1 MPLSPSI
8 FREYDIRGLVP
19 SELNPETI
27 ALIGKAFGTHL
38 RVLGLKTISVGGDVR
53 THTRELMDAFIA
65 GVNSTGVDVIDIGF
79 VTSPLCYFSAF
90 HLPVD
95 GIAMITAS
103 HNPKNYNGVKLGVGK
118 TTMFGA
124 EITHIRDIAL
134 KGEFATG
141 GGSVRKQ
148 DITEDYIA
156 YVAGK
161 FRLSRP
167 IRMLLD
173 PANATGALFAKKVFE
188 RIGAD
193 VTAIYDTVDGN
204 FPNHHPD
211 PTVAENVA
219 ELCRKTAAEGF
230 EVGVGLDGDSDRVG
244 IVDEKGNL
252 IPGDLLTL
260 IYAKDILKDLPGSKI
275 IYEVKSSQALEEEIA
290 KAGGQPILWKVG
302 HSLLKKKM
310 SEEAAPLAGEVS
322 GHIFFA
328 DRWFG
333 FDDAVYAAC
342 RFLEIMDK
350 TGKKPSE
357 LLAGVPKFYNTPE
370 IRCGC
375 ENDAEKFR
383 IASEAA
389 AYFKSK
395 YPVIDIDGVRI
406 QFGDGW
412 GLVRASNTQPSLV
425 TRFEAK
431 SPERLEAIRN
441 EVLGKLQELGRIQI
455 GMSH

>member
-1 MPLSPSI
+1 MNSTI

-19 SELNPETI
+19 QELNPETMG
-27 ALIGKAFGTHL
+27 LIGKAFGTHL
-38 RVLGLKTISVGGDVR
+38 RSLNLKTISVGGDVR
-53 THTRELMDAFIA
+53 THTRGLMDAFIA
-65 GVNSTGVDVIDIGF
+65 AVNSTGIDVIDIGF

-95 GIAMITAS
+95 GLAMITAS
-103 HNPKNYNGVKLGVGK
+103 HNPKQYNGVKLGVGK
-118 TTMFGA
+118 TTMFGSD
-124 EITHIRDIAL
+124 ITHIRDLAI
-134 KGEFATG
+134 KGQFATG
-141 GGSVRKQ
+141 AGKTVKQ

-156 YVAGK
+156 YLATK
-161 FRLSRP
+161 FKFSRK
-167 IRMLLD
+167 IKMVLD
-173 PANATGALFAKKVFE
+173 PANATGALFAKRVFE
-188 RIGAD
+188 RVGAD
-193 VTAIYDTVDGN
+193 VVSIYDTVDGN

-211 PTVAENVA
+211 PTVAENVVDLGKKVV
-219 ELCRKTAAEGF
+219 ELGR
-230 EVGVGLDGDSDRVG
+230 EVGIGLDGDSDRVG
-244 IVDEKGNL
+244 VIDEKGNL

-260 IYAKDILKDLPGSKI
+260 IFAKDILKDKPGSKI

-310 SEEAAPLAGEVS
+310 AEENAPLAGEVS

-333 FDDAVYAAC
+333 FDDAVYGAL

-357 LLAGVPKFYNTPE
+357 LLTGVPIFHNTPE

-375 ENDAEKFR
+375 DNDEEKFR
-383 IASEAA
+383 IAKEAA
-389 AYFKSK
+389 DYFKSK
-395 YPVIDIDGVRI
+395 YKCIDIDGVRI

-425 TRFEAK
+425 TRFEART
-431 SPERLEAIRN
+431 PERLEAIKN
-441 EVLGKLQELGRIQI
+441 EVLGKLQSLGHIQI

>member
-1 MPLSPSI
+1 MSLSSSI

-19 SELNPETI
+19 SELNPDSITLI
-27 ALIGKAFGTHL
+27 AKAFGTHL
-38 RVLGLKTISVGGDVR
+38 RTLDKKIISVGGDVR

-65 GVNSTGVDVIDIGF
+65 GINSTGIDVIDIGI

-103 HNPKNYNGVKLGVGK
+103 HNPKNYNGIKMGVGK

-141 GGSVRKQ
+141 TGMTTTQ
-148 DITEDYIA
+148 DITEDYIDLIA
-156 YVAGK
+156 SK
-161 FRLSRP
+161 FKLSRP
-167 IRMLLD
+167 IKVVYD
-173 PANATGALFAKKVFE
+173 PANATGALYGSRLLKRLGVE
-188 RIGAD
+188 L
-193 VTAIYDTVDGN
+193 VSIYDTVDGT
-204 FPNHHPD
+204 FPSHHPD
-211 PTVAENVA
+211 PTVAENVVDLGKKVV
-219 ELCRKTAAEGF
+219 ELGY
-230 EVGVGLDGDSDRVG
+230 EVGFGLDGDGDRVG
-244 IVDEKGNL
+244 VVDENGNL

-260 IYAKDILKDLPGSKI
+260 IYAKDVLKDLPGSKI
-275 IYEVKSSQALEEEIA
+275 IYEVKSSQALEEEIT

-310 SEEAAPLAGEVS
+310 SEENAPLAGEVS
-322 GHIFFA
+322 GHVFFA

-333 FDDAVYAAC
+333 YDDALYAAC

-350 TGKKPSE
+350 TGKKPTE
-357 LLAGVPKFYNTPE
+357 LLEGMPKFYNTPE

-375 ENDAEKFR
+375 DNDEEKFR
-383 IASEAA
+383 IATEAA
-389 AYFKSK
+389 TYFASK

-431 SPERLEAIRN
+431 TPERLEEIKN
-441 EVLGKLQELGRIQI
+441 EVLGKLQELGNIQI